1 MQCLQPPSFAS
12 LEHDRKKRKTCRKIF
27 PERVDGLI
35 LRARPEVRIAP
46 VCPKGGG
53 KGRQPHPL
61 PAMLCVHC
69 V

>member
-27 PERVDGLI
+27 PERVDGPI
-35 LRARPEVRIAP
+35 FRARLEVRIAP

-53 KGRQPHPL
+53 KGR
-61 PAMLCVHC
+61 
-69 V
+69 